1 MYVVAS
7 LQLDD
12 DKSSLLLLQYG
23 EQAYVKSLM
32 YLIFNETIS
41 LDEATYMI
49 TTARQDILLVALL
62 LYNTYP
68 DLYAKHLVDVSI
80 RWKGLY
86 SELRACLTQLGHGEN
101 CRKTFLEINKV
112 ASSGNHDDVFYDMVQ
127 QYKRKEREVLRKYFV
142 STLNTLFLQNVNMIQ
157 RGLAADQLILDYTFI
172 VDHYDPHVETVRG
185 FLVCISHNSDQPI
198 INTFDSLAI
207 IEAMSKWK
215 KTLEVDDRTEI
226 VDFAELPGKKEAAH
240 LSSLLFPL
248 SIKKIIIND
257 VNRIVVVPADG
268 LMGSLPLDLLPLQDK
283 SIFET
288 HTTTVLTSPRELI
301 RTSTLA
307 HIMEM
312 QTKDSHEEIISKD
325 FKDLSMSD
333 EGVRQFLPSTMYTIG
348 NLSQV
353 KFSEFGKGFET
364 STLPEVTSKPRECY
378 LIANPNYDLENSS
391 NSPSLLTDAVTY
403 LSSFFEITA
412 TRKVEQL
419 PMSQKEVENV
429 ELILHLQS
437 HIPLQIHSPV
447 LLDDA
452 TLSFIMDIQSPYLL
466 HISTHGSCETK
477 NWNAYHG
484 NIWSLNQA
492 ALMLAGANTYLSNN
506 HSKIHPKA
514 GIGCITALGLSGVDL
529 KDTNLV
535 FLSAC
540 ISAHGNSPIQEAVAS
555 LVSSSRVAG
564 ASTVIGTL
572 WTIFD
577 IMAVKFSSY
586 FYNKL
591 CSAPG
596 VHPSEALAVAKR
608 EMKANGSHWY
618 NWAAYV
624 SYGLDYPFIK

>member
-1 MYVVAS
+1 MAS

-32 YLIFNETIS
+32 YLIFNETIN

-68 DLYAKHLVDVSI
+68 DLYSKHLVDVSI

-101 CRKTFLEINKV
+101 CRKIFLEINKV

-157 RGLAADQLILDYTFI
+157 KGLAADQLILDYTFI

-248 SIKKIIIND
+248 SIKKIIMND
-257 VNRIVVVPADG
+257 VNCIVVVPADG
-268 LMGSLPLDLLPLQDK
+268 LMGSLPLDLLPLQEDK

-301 RTSTLA
+301 RTSTVA

-333 EGVRQFLPSTMYTIG
+333 EGVRQFLPSTMYTIEH
-348 NLSQV
+348 LSQV
-353 KFSEFGKGFET
+353 EFSEFGKGIET

-391 NSPSLLTDAVTY
+391 SYSPSLLTDALTY

-412 TRKVEQL
+412 THKVEQL

-429 ELILHLQS
+429 ELILQLQS
-437 HIPLQIHSPV
+437 HIPLQIHPPV

-555 LVSSSRVAG
+555 LVSSARVAG

-577 IMAVKFSSY
+577 IAAVKFSSY

-591 CSAPG
+591 CSASG

-608 EMKANGSHWY
+608 EMKANGDHWY